1 MTTKSSTSSVAPLG
15 VRKVERPRPL
25 RSLSHVGHQTNV
37 NLANAATNRR
47 LSAQD
52 VSTVEEIIQLLEQV
66 ESNLKARNY
75 DKIVVASVVKLNV
88 AMKSYGSQVELF
100 HRELLDRAQVALR
113 NACKDT
119 SLDIVARLHLLEI
132 IELRSMKWVL
142 NESVLNYYRQKLSQI
157 DVLQDH
163 DGSRK
168 QLNANA
174 PTFLPVS
181 PNQQSG
187 NILDQLLPNNLPAPS
202 VIAPGKFMISSGKYS
217 GPTQPQGKSY
227 FKDEVI
233 IRNSDSGKVMG
244 VKGRRVHM
252 IEEMSDTIISFQ
264 RVPQGSSDRL
274 VQITGT
280 DAANVGHAK
289 HLMEDTIRRN
299 QSPLPE
305 SMAALT
311 SDPEP
316 PKVMSGG
323 DNNEY
328 KFTVKVG
335 DEIIKITSS
344 SLSLVKSAKIVL
356 DDYFSHR
363 SQQVVIARQPLFP
376 DSTKE
381 AIVQAESEDF
391 GGWSKHRRDNFAKTA
406 INQTNIVKSKSDVKS
421 KRVYDR
427 DFLLSCS
434 QFAKGNAPGDWDR
447 VATEFPELVKRVK
460 CAHHDLRCLT
470 NCFELN
476 QQNQELNPMKMVDLR
491 PNMPIR
497 IWNEDSGQW
506 VHETNTQH
514 SRT

>member
-1 MTTKSSTSSVAPLG
+1 LRFVDFSGKVVIGISEEKQRITLSCLSFFEATWHLFSAAQRLITVIFRISIDRTKIMTTKSSTSSVAPLG

-233 IRNSDSGKVMG
+233 IRNSDSGKG
-244 VKGRRVHM
+244 
-252 IEEMSDTIISFQ
+252 
-264 RVPQGSSDRL
+264 
-274 VQITGT
+274 
-280 DAANVGHAK
+280 
-289 HLMEDTIRRN
+289 
-299 QSPLPE
+299 
-305 SMAALT
+305 
-311 SDPEP
+311 
-316 PKVMSGG
+316 
-323 DNNEY
+323 
-328 KFTVKVG
+328 
-335 DEIIKITSS
+335 
-344 SLSLVKSAKIVL
+344 
-356 DDYFSHR
+356 
-363 SQQVVIARQPLFP
+363 
-376 DSTKE
+376 
-381 AIVQAESEDF
+381 
-391 GGWSKHRRDNFAKTA
+391 NF
-406 INQTNIVKSKSDVKS
+406 
-421 KRVYDR
+421 
-427 DFLLSCS
+427 
-434 QFAKGNAPGDWDR
+434 
-447 VATEFPELVKRVK
+447 
-460 CAHHDLRCLT
+460 
-470 NCFELN
+470 
-476 QQNQELNPMKMVDLR
+476 
-491 PNMPIR
+491 
-497 IWNEDSGQW
+497 
-506 VHETNTQH
+506 
-514 SRT
+514 